1 MGTRKQSRGQPR
13 PARARAVWGAR
24 SAPQAAKGSAPVRRQ
39 TEASGGRGAPGSR
52 RSGRSRGLEPESGRL
67 VAGDSSLDVLTVDL
81 SLDGLT
87 DGLSLD
93 GLTDDLS
100 LDVLTVDWMRSAG
113 AICRPRGG
121 GIYPP
126 LAGAFRSVFDRF
138 LTISGRFFT
147 RSDFASIYQLLQTGH
162 NQL

>member
-24 SAPQAAKGSAPVRRQ
+24 SAPQAAKGSAPVRRL

-100 LDVLTVDWMRSAG
+100 LRRFDGRLDAVCG

-121 GIYPP
+121 GIYP
-126 LAGAFRSVFDRF
+126 LSQVLFSRFSVGF
-138 LTISGRFFT
+138 
-147 RSDFASIYQLLQTGH
+147 
-162 NQL
+162 